1 MRVNAAQVL
10 APPSLLRIGIDG
22 KLRLL
27 ALAAISSALVAGCGG
42 GSDSDGSD
50 STLPDATEETD
61 PPAAA
66 PREVPGGADPE
77 AVAVIGAWVDALR
90 SGDVEAAA
98 DYFAIP
104 SVAENGPL
112 LAQIASREDAV
123 QFNESLPCGARL
135 IRAESSGE
143 FTTATFRLTERPGAG
158 RCGPGAGETAETA
171 FVIRDGRIVEWRRV
185 GEAAPPAHGEA
196 A

>member
-1 MRVNAAQVL
+1 MGKAHPGAL
-10 APPSLLRIGIDG
+10 APL
-22 KLRLL
+22 
-27 ALAAISSALVAGCGG
+27 ALVALTLAALAGCGD
-42 GSDSDGSD
+42 GSDSDS
-50 STLPDATEETD
+50 STSALPDATEGTD
-61 PPAAA
+61 PPAAP
-66 PREVPGGADPE
+66 PREAPGDADPE

-112 LAQIASREDAV
+112 LAQIDSRDDAV

-135 IRAESSGE
+135 IRAESTGE

-185 GEAAPPAHGEA
+185 GEAAPPAHGESA
-196 A
+196 

>member
-1 MRVNAAQVL
+1 M
-10 APPSLLRIGIDG
+10 G
-22 KLRLL
+22 KAHRG
-27 ALAAISSALVAGCGG
+27 ALAALALVALTLAALAGCGG
-42 GSDSDGSD
+42 GSDSESPT
-50 STLPDATEETD
+50 STLPDATEGTD

-112 LAQIASREDAV
+112 LAQIDSRDDAV
-123 QFNESLPCGARL
+123 NFNESLPCGARL

-143 FTTATFRLTERPGAG
+143 FTTATFRLTERPGPG
-158 RCGPGAGETAETA
+158 RCGPGTGGTAETA
-171 FVIRDGRIVEWRRV
+171 FVIHDGRIVEWRRV
-185 GEAAPPAHGEA
+185 GAGGGGEA
-196 A
+196 EGKTA